1 LVELGYDWGICGGMG
16 SLGKR
21 VSFSKSDSSL
31 TRRVFSEFCL
41 FGLKALAQV
50 LVEDDNI
57 TIR

>member
-1 LVELGYDWGICGGMG
+1 MG

-41 FGLKALAQV
+41 FWLKALAQV